1 MQQIILTII
10 LFFSSV
16 ALTQAQEN
24 TNNLNE
30 RSITVTVNNVLNNEG
45 TVNFAIFDKENFR
58 KRPLYAKSST
68 IENGVSK
75 VNFLNVPKG
84 KYAIICYHDENKN
97 GRMDFYEN
105 GMPKE
110 SYGTSNNPMLMG
122 PPNFESSKFE
132 VNAQDLNLEIKF

>member
-16 ALTQAQEN
+16 VLARAQEN
-24 TNNLNE
+24 NNNLSE
-30 RSITVTVNNVLNNEG
+30 RSITITVVNVLNNEG

-58 KRPLYAKSST
+58 KQPLYAKSST
-68 IENGVSK
+68 IEDGVSE
-75 VNFLNVPKG
+75 VTFLNVPKG
-84 KYAIICYHDENKN
+84 EYAIICYHDENKN
-97 GRMDFYEN
+97 GRMDFQEN